1 MKTLH
6 NAVSPTLFAKVKSV
20 IESEHFPWYYAA
32 TTAYTNKDT
41 QYDELYNGSFAHVAF
56 RDGNKNSECADLLE
70 ASLYTILDKM
80 DIKLQKLHRIRI
92 GYLPVSPVHT
102 INPPHIDNIFKH
114 NVGLLYLNDSDGDTY
129 IYNERYDISEP
140 VAPYN
145 DKSIGLAFYEKV
157 LNKTVTVMEQS
168 TPEANK
174 FITFDGFH
182 FHSSSTP
189 TKTKRRLAVNYVYS
203 TND

>member
-6 NAVSPTLFAKVKSV
+6 DAVSPTLFSKVKSV
-20 IESEHFPWYYAA
+20 IESEQFPWYYVA
-32 TTAYTNKDT
+32 TTAYTDKDK

-56 RDGNKNSECADLLE
+56 RDGKKNSECSDMLE
-70 ASLYTILDKM
+70 AALYTILDKM
-80 DIKLQKLHRIRI
+80 NIKLQQLHRIRI

-102 INPPHIDNIFKH
+102 INPPHIDVTYRHK
-114 NVGLLYLNDSDGDTY
+114 VGLLYLNDADGDTY
-129 IYNERYDISEP
+129 IYNEKYDPSYTM
-140 VAPYN
+140 YN
-145 DKSIGLAFYEKV
+145 DQRDSIVFYEKE

-168 TPEANK
+168 APQANK
-174 FITFDGFH
+174 FITFDGLH

-203 TND
+203 SDD